1 MTDYYDEDGT
11 VITKDMQEE
20 LFDQYLDELH
30 DEVTIGDITFSPSK
44 ILAECDPIAYRCY
57 ASDYESAQIENGEW
71 FEDDPTEDQAECE
84 ECLIS
89 LSDKEIYTKEP
100 YIMCEDC
107 YEEEYSED

>member
-11 VITKDMQEE
+11 VITEDMQTDM
-20 LFDQYLDELH
+20 FDQYLDELH

-71 FEDDPTEDQAECE
+71 FEDDPTED
-84 ECLIS
+84 
-89 LSDKEIYTKEP
+89 
-100 YIMCEDC
+100 
-107 YEEEYSED
+107 EEEDEDDTDWEQYWEDYDNGKIKAEDRKDGMFRN

>member
-1 MTDYYDEDGT
+1 MTDYYDEDGS
-11 VITKDMQEE
+11 VITEDMQADM
-20 LFDQYLDELH
+20 FDQYLDELH

-57 ASDYESAQIENGEW
+57 SSDYESAQIENEEW
-71 FEDDPTEDQAECE
+71 FEDDPTEDAPQCE

-89 LSDKEIYTKEP
+89 LSENEIYTKEP

-107 YEEEYSED
+107 YEAEYEED